1 VRPPIVTTVNNR
13 DSDETFYR
21 RFTLP
26 EERKGRL
33 NGWDGGYRWFI
44 SPNVV
49 KLEDHR
55 PPGEMS
61 NIFERLRQHRRDQ
74 AVAAVVNIMAKAKCR
89 GADPSQQE
97 ETT

>member
-1 VRPPIVTTVNNR
+1 MVTTVNNR
-13 DSDETFYR
+13 GSDETFYR

-26 EERKGRL
+26 EERRGRP
-33 NGWDGGYRWFI
+33 NEWSGGYRWFI

-74 AVAAVVNIMAKAKCR
+74 AVTAVVNIMAKAKCR
-89 GADPSQQE
+89 SADPE